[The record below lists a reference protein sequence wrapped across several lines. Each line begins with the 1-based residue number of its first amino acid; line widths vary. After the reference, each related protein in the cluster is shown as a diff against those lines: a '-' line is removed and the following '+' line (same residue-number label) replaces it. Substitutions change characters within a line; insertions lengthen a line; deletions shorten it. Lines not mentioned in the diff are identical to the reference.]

1 MKPVFLL
8 GVDTEADDQ
17 WSRDGRVRL
26 SVENAACLPRLQELC
41 DRFGVRPSYLVTH
54 EMATKEQSAVVLRA
68 LHRAGRCEIGTHLH
82 PWSSPPYR
90 EEDQGLRYPS
100 ALPDDLLARQ
110 LRELT
115 DAIETAFGD
124 RPTTYRAGRCGF
136 DGRSLRI
143 LESLG
148 YTVDTSVD
156 PLLNEIRK
164 GGPSFGGA
172 PVAPYFP
179 DEADVRRPGRSP
191 VLEIPI
197 SSATIPSLPKMLES
211 AYASLPPLSWRAWLK
226 RIGVRTVWLRP
237 SYSTVEDAIRMADR
251 FVARGVPTLN
261 LLFHSSE
268 LLPGGS
274 PYHPDAP
281 SVERFFTK
289 LERLLEYVM
298 GSLQAEPLTYRE
310 FAARVA
316 ADARPHRTR

>member
-1 MKPVFLL
+1 MRPVFFV

-17 WSRDGRVRL
+17 WSREGRVRL

-41 DRFGVRPSYLVTH
+41 DRFGVRPSYMVTH
-54 EMATKEQSAVVLRA
+54 EMATREQSAVVLRA
-68 LHRAGRCEIGTHLH
+68 LHRAGRCEIAAHLH

-90 EEDQGLRYPS
+90 EEDLGGRYPS
-100 ALPDDLLARQ
+100 ELPDDLLARQ
-110 LRELT
+110 LGELT

-124 RPTTYRAGRCGF
+124 RPTSYRAGRCGL

-156 PLLNEIRK
+156 PLFNEKRK
-164 GGPSFGGA
+164 GGPSFAGA

-179 DEADVRRPGRSP
+179 DDVDVRRPGRSQ

-197 SSATIPSLPKMLES
+197 SSATIPPLPKTLERGF
-211 AYASLPPLSWRAWLK
+211 ASLPPLYGRAWLK
-226 RIGVRTVWLRP
+226 RLGLRAVWLRP
-237 SYSTVEDAIRMADR
+237 SFSTVDDAIRMADR
-251 FVARGVPTLN
+251 FVAHGVPTLN

-274 PYHPDAP
+274 PYHPDVA
-281 SVERFFTK
+281 SVERFFAK
-289 LERLLEYVM
+289 LERLLEYVT
-298 GSLQAEPLTYRE
+298 GALNVEALTYRE
-310 FAARVA
+310 FAARVTKNA
-316 ADARPHRTR
+316 TPHRTR